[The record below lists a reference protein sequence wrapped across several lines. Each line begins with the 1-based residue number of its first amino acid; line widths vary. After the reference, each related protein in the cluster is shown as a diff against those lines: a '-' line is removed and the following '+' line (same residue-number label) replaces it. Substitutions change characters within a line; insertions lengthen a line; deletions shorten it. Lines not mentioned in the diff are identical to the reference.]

1 MVRTMAEGCDN
12 NVQDGAMADVP
23 GVDEQVREI
32 MLGAEF
38 GDEKLHAA
46 MEKELR
52 ERLEESQKTGTP
64 LRVYVGYDP
73 SKPDL
78 HLGHSITI
86 RKLRKFQEFGHEVF
100 FLVGTFTAQVGDTSD
115 KLTGRPTLTREAV
128 LEAAKTY
135 AEQAFTILDPTR
147 TNVLYNH
154 EWLGEL
160 HADDVF
166 RLASSFTVQQFLA
179 RDNYRRRIE
188 RGDPVGLHEMLYPLL
203 QGYDAVHL
211 RADVQMGATEQLFNI
226 MAGRR
231 LQELAGQ
238 RPAVCITYPVLVG
251 TDGTQR
257 MSKSTGNYIGL
268 SEDPD
273 AQYGKV
279 MSISDDTMRQW
290 LRYITDWSADD
301 VAQRTKQL
309 DDGTLHP
316 MELKRM
322 LAHDVVGMYHD
333 RAAADAAAERF
344 SAVHQRKDLPDD
356 MPELRLDGPDKTIV
370 DVLATVPSVGSRRN
384 ARRLV
389 TDGGVEFDGERV
401 GSPDFVVDHDG
412 VLRIGPRRFYKV
424 VAG

>member
-1 MVRTMAEGCDN
+1 
-12 NVQDGAMADVP
+12 
-23 GVDEQVREI
+23 
-32 MLGAEF
+32 
-38 GDEKLHAA
+38 
-46 MEKELR
+46 
-52 ERLEESQKTGTP
+52 
-64 LRVYVGYDP
+64 
-73 SKPDL
+73 
-78 HLGHSITI
+78 
-86 RKLRKFQEFGHEVF
+86 
-100 FLVGTFTAQVGDTSD
+100 
-115 KLTGRPTLTREAV
+115 
-128 LEAAKTY
+128 
-135 AEQAFTILDPTR
+135 
-147 TNVLYNH
+147 
-154 EWLGEL
+154 
-160 HADDVF
+160 
-166 RLASSFTVQQFLA
+166 
-179 RDNYRRRIE
+179 
-188 RGDPVGLHEMLYPLL
+188 
-203 QGYDAVHL
+203 
-211 RADVQMGATEQLFNI
+211 
-226 MAGRR
+226 
-231 LQELAGQ
+231 
-238 RPAVCITYPVLVG
+238 
-251 TDGTQR
+251 

-273 AQYGKV
+273 TQYGKV

-333 RAAADAAAERF
+333 RGAADAAAERF

-370 DVLATVPSVGSRRN
+370 DVLASLASVGSRRN

-424 VAG
+424 VGG